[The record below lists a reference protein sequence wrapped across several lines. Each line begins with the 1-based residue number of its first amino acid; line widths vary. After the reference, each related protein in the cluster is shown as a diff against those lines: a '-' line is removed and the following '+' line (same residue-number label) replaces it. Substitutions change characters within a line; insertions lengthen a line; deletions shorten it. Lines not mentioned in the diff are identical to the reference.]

1 MERDFEK
8 SICLGSGISFSL
20 LSFLISVLNGVT
32 LVALY
37 RDPLRRFRKT
47 FSVFLIFIAAM
58 DLFVG
63 IAVCPAEA
71 VMRLRCAFGENVSPT
86 EGDLPR
92 IMGYIGVNSSILL
105 VTAMSVD
112 RFVSVVCPYFYLRK
126 VRPKHL
132 VFCTVIMVVFSTIF
146 ASLQLVDLSRDV
158 YILVD
163 IHLHTTFPLVVTT
176 MAYSGIFITL
186 RKSRSRVDLQRQSSI
201 SENPVLSDIRRLKN
215 TQKQHRCATT
225 SFLILI
231 CLITCLVPYFVVVL
245 IEADCDSCHDQK
257 WLLILRVTS
266 EIFLNVNSAVN
277 PILTKFRLKELKR
290 SIKVVLCGR
299 ENINNVADLE
309 DQHLQT
315 SRAHL
320 SDCPR

>member
-1 MERDFEK
+1 M
-8 SICLGSGISFSL
+8 
-20 LSFLISVLNGVT
+20 T

-71 VMRLRCAFGENVSPT
+71 VMRLRCTFGENFSPT
-86 EGDLPR
+86 EGDFPR

-132 VFCTVIMVVFSTIF
+132 VFCTVIMVLFSTIF

-158 YILVD
+158 YVLVD

-176 MAYSGIFITL
+176 MAYTGIFITL

-231 CLITCLVPYFVVVL
+231 FLITCLVPYFVVVL
-245 IEADCDSCHDQK
+245 IEANCDSCHDQK

-277 PILTKFRLKELKR
+277 PILTTFRLKELKR
-290 SIKVVLCGR
+290 SIEVVLCGR
-299 ENINNVADLE
+299 ENISNVADLE

-320 SDCPR
+320 SNCPR

>member
-1 MERDFEK
+1 
-8 SICLGSGISFSL
+8 
-20 LSFLISVLNGVT
+20 
-32 LVALY
+32 
-37 RDPLRRFRKT
+37 
-47 FSVFLIFIAAM
+47 
-58 DLFVG
+58 
-63 IAVCPAEA
+63 
-71 VMRLRCAFGENVSPT
+71 MRLRCTFGENFSPM
-86 EGDLPR
+86 EGDFPR
-92 IMGYIGVNSSILL
+92 IMEYNGVNNSILL

-112 RFVSVVCPYFYLRK
+112 RFVSVVYPYFYLRK

-132 VFCTVIMVVFSTIF
+132 VFCTVIMVLFSTIF

-158 YILVD
+158 YVLVD

-176 MAYSGIFITL
+176 MAYTGIFITL

-201 SENPVLSDIRRLKN
+201 SENPVLSD

-245 IEADCDSCHDQK
+245 IKANCDSCHDQK

-277 PILTKFRLKELKR
+277 PILTTFRLKELKR
-290 SIKVVLCGR
+290 SIEVVLCGR

-309 DQHLQT
+309 DQHLQPA
-315 SRAHL
+315 RAHL
-320 SDCPR
+320 SNCPR

>member
-1 MERDFEK
+1 MARDFEK

-71 VMRLRCAFGENVSPT
+71 VMRLRCTFGENFSPT
-86 EGDLPR
+86 EGDFPR

-132 VFCTVIMVVFSTIF
+132 VFCTVIMVVFSTTF

-158 YILVD
+158 
-163 IHLHTTFPLVVTT
+163 
-176 MAYSGIFITL
+176 
-186 RKSRSRVDLQRQSSI
+186 
-201 SENPVLSDIRRLKN
+201 
-215 TQKQHRCATT
+215 
-225 SFLILI
+225 
-231 CLITCLVPYFVVVL
+231 
-245 IEADCDSCHDQK
+245 
-257 WLLILRVTS
+257 
-266 EIFLNVNSAVN
+266 
-277 PILTKFRLKELKR
+277 
-290 SIKVVLCGR
+290 
-299 ENINNVADLE
+299 
-309 DQHLQT
+309 
-315 SRAHL
+315 
-320 SDCPR
+320 